1 MNIVIIYAVSWIGM
15 VILAIVNGAIR
26 EKVYGPFMDELPA
39 HQISTLIGLILFG
52 LYIWILAGVFRI
64 QSSRQALLIGGMWL
78 MMTIFFE
85 FGFGHFLLGH
95 PWGKLFH
102 DYNLFKGR
110 LWSLVLVW
118 TALAPYLFYRVR
130 S

>member
-1 MNIVIIYAVSWIGM
+1 M

-39 HQISTLIGLILFG
+39 HQLSTLIVLMLFG
-52 LYIWILAGVFRI
+52 LYVWLLTGVCRI
-64 QSSRQALLIGGMWL
+64 QSSRQALLIGGLWL
-78 MMTIFFE
+78 MMTILFE

-102 DYNLFKGR
+102 DYNLLKGR
-110 LWSLVLVW
+110 LWSLVLLW